1 VIEMARAV
9 HKDFAE
15 KLAYARLWRGTDYTG
30 QMVPR
35 EFALEDEDVC
45 ELHL

>member
-1 VIEMARAV
+1 MARAV

-15 KLAYARLWRGTDYTG
+15 KLAYARLWRGEEYTG
-30 QMVPR
+30 QMVNR
-35 EFALEDEDVC
+35 DFILEDEDIC